1 MLGQIEVFLA
11 CVKGD
16 PMRATMPQTLARE
29 EVVLVIAIQLTK
41 KFQFVL
47 FVNPE
52 EQTKK
57 IRCVGIVVVKK
68 FECRITLQTIQN

>member
-1 MLGQIEVFLA
+1 MLGQIGVFLA
-11 CVKGD
+11 CVRGD
-16 PMRATMPQTLARE
+16 PMREIMLNTFARE
-29 EVVLVIAIQLTK
+29 EAVLVIAIQLTK

-57 IRCVGIVVVKK
+57 IRCADIAVVKK
-68 FECRITLQTIQN
+68 FECRITLQAISY